1 LRAHSNQVALTQFAV
16 DGNVGR
22 GKTAI
27 KPAKRAY
34 QTLAVTMPMSTF
46 GAAQRRVKFNV
57 NISWL
62 RRRLFYLRLRFVML
76 LKAF

>member
-1 LRAHSNQVALTQFAV
+1 
-16 DGNVGR
+16 
-22 GKTAI
+22 
-27 KPAKRAY
+27 
-34 QTLAVTMPMSTF
+34 MPMSTF